1 MKNKNAT
8 IYDVAKLASVSLATA
23 SRVMNGIDKVAPDTK
38 QRVLN
43 AIKELNYKPNTIAI
57 ELASRKT
64 TNIAIIVPEL
74 NYTYISNVVA
84 GLMEEANNYGYD
96 CLIFTTKGSKD
107 EIKKVMTKVLSTRPN
122 GIVIFNDSLTE
133 DELMDLVQFDI
144 PLVTLGMDLKS
155 ISSVSWHYK
164 AQIVDL
170 VNEALAR
177 NKEIYFIKVEGGGKI
192 EERILQGIK
201 QAYLENN
208 KEFTNI
214 IEVKDSHSKTYSK
227 MLEVLKT
234 IPRGFIISTRDGITL
249 AALNAAL
256 DSNLKVPEDFEFMAM
271 IGTKYSELSR
281 PKLSS
286 FSIDMKGLG
295 REGIKVLNELIER
308 NNGEIITKKL
318 MFNYVKRGSTL

>member
-1 MKNKNAT
+1 MSKKNAT

-208 KEFTNI
+208 REFTNI
-214 IEVKDSHSKTYSK
+214 IEVKDSHTKTYN
-227 MLEVLKT
+227 
-234 IPRGFIISTRDGITL
+234 TRDGITL

-256 DSNLKVPEDFEFMAM
+256 DSNLKVPDDFEFMAM

-295 REGIKVLNELIER
+295 REGIKVLNELIEH